1 MVTEEDA
8 SQLRNLRKVYC
19 LLVEMGKAVNAAYG
33 VQNLVEVV
41 SCFVS
46 TVTYIYISIVVY
58 LDLKPVWPGIPR
70 GQVIIMF
77 SLWIGLMVGRLLTTA
92 YSSDMVV
99 QETSRTQRLV
109 QKLLLL
115 PLPARSGCQDEL
127 QLFGEQMA
135 RSRLRYSAAG
145 FFTLDLSLLRSF
157 TATVTT
163 YVVILVQFG
172 LSDASKQQNSSAAGC
187 KC

>member
-1 MVTEEDA
+1 
-8 SQLRNLRKVYC
+8 
-19 LLVEMGKAVNAAYG
+19 MGKAVNAAYG
-33 VQNLVEVV
+33 LQNLVEVV

-46 TVTYIYISIVVY
+46 IVNYIYISVIAI
-58 LDLKPVWPGIPR
+58 LDVKVVWPGITKV
-70 GQVIIMF
+70 QVISLL
-77 SLWIGLMVGRLLTTA
+77 SLWTGLMAGRLLATT

-99 QETSRTQRLV
+99 QETASTQRLV

-127 QLFGEQMA
+127 QLFREQMA

-172 LSDASKQQNSSAAGC
+172 LSDANKQQSSSAGAC
-187 KC
+187 RC

>member
-1 MVTEEDA
+1 M
-8 SQLRNLRKVYC
+8 S
-19 LLVEMGKAVNAAYG
+19 KAVNAAYG
-33 VQNLVEVV
+33 IQNLVEVV

-46 TVTYIYISIVVY
+46 IVTYIYINVVVF
-58 LDLKPVWPGIPR
+58 LNLKVVWPEIPSS
-70 GQVIIMF
+70 QVIIMF
-77 SLWIGLMVGRLLTTA
+77 SMWTGLMVGRLLTTA

-99 QETSRTQRLV
+99 QETVRTQRLV

-115 PLPARSGCQDEL
+115 PLPARSGCPDEL

-172 LSDASKQQNSSAAGC
+172 LSGASKQQSGSAAEC
-187 KC
+187 RC